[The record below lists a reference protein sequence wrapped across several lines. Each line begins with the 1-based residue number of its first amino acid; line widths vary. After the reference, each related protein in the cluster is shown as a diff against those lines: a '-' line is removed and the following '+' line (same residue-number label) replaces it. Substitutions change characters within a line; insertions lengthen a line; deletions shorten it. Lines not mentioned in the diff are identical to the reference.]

1 MNPISRI
8 TLLFLLST
16 SPLLAAQQG
25 IVVREAKVYADAS
38 SGARQVGV
46 IEAGKQVDI
55 FSRKG
60 GWKEIF
66 SDKLELIGWVRSYQ
80 VREGDYAPQAEAE
93 AEPDS
98 RGFLSG
104 LAAFSRKASRF
115 FGGGGST
122 TSSGTATIGVRGL
135 SEEELKA
142 AKPDLVEFATMQ
154 GFASDAT
161 RLAGFRQ
168 EGRLS
173 ANEVA
178 HIEPAKKKKKG
189 NSVGNWSTDRK

>member
-1 MNPISRI
+1 MNPISRVA
-8 TLLFLLST
+8 LLFLLST
-16 SPLLAAQQG
+16 SPLLASQQG
-25 IVVREAKVYADAS
+25 IVVREAKVYAEAS
-38 SGARQVGV
+38 SGAHQVGV

-60 GWKEIF
+60 GWKEIY
-66 SDKLELIGWVRSYQ
+66 SEKLELLGWVRSYQ
-80 VREGDYAPQAEAE
+80 VREGDYAPQDEAD

-115 FGGGGST
+115 FGGGSST

-142 AKPDLVEFATMQ
+142 AKPDPAEFVRMR
-154 GFASDAT
+154 GFASDST
-161 RLAGFRQ
+161 RLASFRQ

-178 HIEPAKKKKKG
+178 HIEPAKNKNDS
-189 NSVGNWSTDRK
+189 NSGGKRSADK

>member
-1 MNPISRI
+1 MNPILRI
-8 TLLFLLST
+8 AFLFMLST
-16 SPLLAAQQG
+16 SPLLANQQG
-25 IVVREAKVYADAS
+25 IIVREARVYAEAR
-38 SGARQVGV
+38 SGAHQVGV
-46 IEAGKQVDI
+46 IEAGKQVAI

-66 SDKLELIGWVRSYQ
+66 SEQLELDGWVRSYQ
-80 VREGDYAPQAEAE
+80 VREGEYAPQVDTD

-115 FGGGGST
+115 FGGGGSA

-135 SEEELKA
+135 SEEELKE
-142 AKPDLVEFATMQ
+142 AKPDLAEFARMQ
-154 GFASDAT
+154 GFASDAA
-161 RLAGFRQ
+161 RLATFRQ

-173 ANEVA
+173 ANEVE
-178 HIEPAKKKKKG
+178 HIEAAQKKKKDARDKR
-189 NSVGNWSTDRK
+189 SRDK